1 VVAVPAELPIR
12 RNTVLLAG
20 VMAVNSAVLQ
30 LVAAV
35 SSLTFVLVT
44 GFESL
49 LGLGPAIFLVS
60 SALTALPAGR
70 LMDSLGRVPVI
81 IGGFA
86 LGAIGCWLT
95 ALGTAIDSAPAVILG
110 FALIGSSGGVS
121 LLVRTAA
128 GDMYPPDR
136 RARGISYV
144 LIGAVFGAI
153 LGPAVFSPIFAGK
166 DELAADVLTIPW
178 IVAGFISLFALG
190 LAFAVRP
197 DPKQIAEQ
205 IASGSG
211 QTSGPAAPLR
221 EIIRRPGVIP
231 ALLAGFASMG
241 VMVSVMNLTG
251 YVVVDHRHHAQHLIF
266 PIIGAHVLGMYALV
280 LFVGALIDRIGRI
293 RALAGGLVVMGVA
306 CAGIQW
312 LEGVV
317 ATAVLL
323 FLLGLG
329 WNISF
334 VAATAQLADRSSPAE
349 RGKLLGFN
357 DLGSAMLG
365 AGLALLGG
373 VVLEV
378 LGVAA
383 LVLGA
388 AAIVVLPVFWIWR
401 QGVGA
406 GGFEPPKAEPT
417 GLQPVPFGHSGTPP
431 GERP

>member
-1 VVAVPAELPIR
+1 
-12 RNTVLLAG
+12 
-20 VMAVNSAVLQ
+20 
-30 LVAAV
+30 
-35 SSLTFVLVT
+35 
-44 GFESL
+44 
-49 LGLGPAIFLVS
+49 
-60 SALTALPAGR
+60 
-70 LMDSLGRVPVI
+70 
-81 IGGFA
+81 
-86 LGAIGCWLT
+86 
-95 ALGTAIDSAPAVILG
+95 
-110 FALIGSSGGVS
+110 
-121 LLVRTAA
+121 
-128 GDMYPPDR
+128 MYPPER

-153 LGPAVFSPIFAGK
+153 LGPAVFSPLFAGK
-166 DELAADVLTIPW
+166 DELSADVLTIPW
-178 IVAGFISLFALG
+178 ISAGFISLIALG
-190 LAFAVRP
+190 LALAVRP

-205 IASGSG
+205 IASHAGET
-211 QTSGPAAPLR
+211 TSAIAAPLR

-231 ALLAGFASMG
+231 ALIAGFASMG

-280 LFVGALIDRIGRI
+280 LFVGAFIDRIGRI
-293 RALAGGLVVMGVA
+293 RALAGGLTIMAVS

-312 LEGVV
+312 FEGVA

-329 WNISF
+329 WNLSF

-373 VVLEV
+373 VVLEA

-383 LVLGA
+383 LVLGSA
-388 AAIVVLPVFWIWR
+388 ALVVLPVVWILR
-401 QGVGA
+401 RGA
-406 GGFEPPKAEPT
+406 GPEPVTTAEA
-417 GLQPVPFGHSGTPP
+417 TPAAAP
-431 GERP
+431 RR

>member
-1 VVAVPAELPIR
+1 MRCVAVVPAELPIR

-44 GFESL
+44 GFEAL

-60 SALTALPAGR
+60 SALTAVPAGR

-81 IGGFA
+81 VGGFA
-86 LGAIGCWLT
+86 LGAAGCWLT
-95 ALGTAIDSAPAVILG
+95 ALGTAVESAPAVIAG
-110 FALIGSSGGVS
+110 FALVGASGGVS

-128 GDMYPPDR
+128 GDMYPPEK

-153 LGPAVFSPIFAGK
+153 LGPAVFSPLFAGR
-166 DELAADVLTIPW
+166 DELSADVLTIPW
-178 IVAGFISLFALG
+178 ISAGFISLIALG
-190 LAFAVRP
+190 LALAVRP

-205 IASGSG
+205 IASHAGEV
-211 QTSGPAAPLR
+211 TSATAAPLR
-221 EIIRRPGVIP
+221 EILGRPGVIP
-231 ALLAGFASMG
+231 ALIAGFASMG

-293 RALAGGLVVMGVA
+293 RALAGGLVIMAVS

-312 LEGVV
+312 FEGVA

-329 WNISF
+329 WNVSF

-373 VVLEV
+373 VVLEA

-383 LVLGA
+383 LVLGSA
-388 AAIVVLPVFWIWR
+388 ALVVLPVVWILR
-401 QGVGA
+401 RGA
-406 GGFEPPKAEPT
+406 GQEALPAEA
-417 GLQPVPFGHSGTPP
+417 TPAGAP
-431 GERP
+431 RR

>member
-1 VVAVPAELPIR
+1 
-12 RNTVLLAG
+12 
-20 VMAVNSAVLQ
+20 MAVNSAVLQ

-44 GFESL
+44 GFEAL

-60 SALTALPAGR
+60 SALTAVPAGR
-70 LMDSLGRVPVI
+70 LMDSLGRIPVI
-81 IGGFA
+81 VGGFS
-86 LGAIGCWLT
+86 LGAAGCWLT
-95 ALGTAIDSAPAVILG
+95 ALGTAVDSAPAVILG
-110 FALIGSSGGVS
+110 FALVGSSGGVA

-128 GDMYPPDR
+128 GDMYPADR

-144 LIGAVFGAI
+144 LFGAVFGAI
-153 LGPAVFSPIFAGK
+153 LGPAVFSPLFAGE

-178 IVAGFISLFALG
+178 IAAGFISFVALG
-190 LAFAVRP
+190 LALAVRP
-197 DPKQIAEQ
+197 DPKAIAEQ
-205 IASGSG
+205 IASHAGDPPPG
-211 QTSGPAAPLR
+211 TAAPLR
-221 EIIRRPGVIP
+221 EIVRRPGVLP

-280 LFVGALIDRIGRI
+280 LFVGALIDRIGRL
-293 RALAGGLVVMGVA
+293 RALAGGLVVMAVSCVGM
-306 CAGIQW
+306 QW
-312 LEGVV
+312 LEGVA

-334 VAATAQLADRSSPAE
+334 VGATAQLADRTSPAE

-373 VVLEV
+373 VVLEA

-388 AAIVVLPVFWIWR
+388 AAIVVLPVVWIWR
-401 QGVGA
+401 QKGVGA
-406 GGFEPPKAEPT
+406 EGFEPSKAEPT

-431 GERP
+431 GEGP

>member
-1 VVAVPAELPIR
+1 MVAVPAELPIR

-95 ALGTAIDSAPAVILG
+95 ALGTAIDSAPAVIIG

-128 GDMYPPDR
+128 GDMYPPDK

-231 ALLAGFASMG
+231 ALIAGFASMG

-293 RALAGGLVVMGVA
+293 RALAGGLIVMGVG

-388 AAIVVLPVFWIWR
+388 AAIVVLPVLWIWR